1 MIVSVLRSLQKQ
13 IVRYQMAF
21 SEEST
26 LGDILD
32 NEAAKAILDKHV
44 PGLSSNPQIAM
55 GRPMTLKAVAGFAE
69 AGINEEALQT
79 IVKELGQLD

>member
-1 MIVSVLRSLQKQ
+1 MLRSLQKQ
-13 IVRYQMAF
+13 IVRCQMAL

-55 GRPMTLKAVAGFAE
+55 GRPMTLKAVAGFAQ
-69 AGINEEALQT
+69 AGINEEALRA
-79 IVKELGQLD
+79 ILEELGQLD

>member
-1 MIVSVLRSLQKQ
+1 MLRSLQKQ
-13 IVRYQMAF
+13 IVSCQMAL

-69 AGINEEALQT
+69 AGINEEALKA
-79 IVKELGQLD
+79 IVEELGQLD